1 MSKFFFWPILLLT
14 TTIHARQSI
23 WDGKKAAVVIT
34 YDDAIDQHLDHAVP
48 VLDSLGLKATFYLTA
63 FSRSVQTR
71 LEEWRALAVNGHE
84 LGNHTLYHPC
94 TGGTGRE
101 WVPAD
106 YDLRTYTVQ
115 RMIDEIKMT
124 NLFLQALDGKKERS
138 FAYTC
143 GDLLVQDSL
152 FINTLKNDFI
162 AARGVRGQLQQ
173 PASTDLYNI
182 DCYVVN
188 QHRAADMIG
197 WAKKA
202 IENGSLLVIL
212 FHGVGG
218 GNGLDVTLQDHREF
232 LQFLHQ
238 NRQQILTTTLLDAA
252 KRIRSA
258 QKQQPAVASAR
269 D

>member
-1 MSKFFFWPILLLT
+1 MNKFYLWPILLFT
-14 TTIHARQSI
+14 TSLNAQDSI
-23 WDGKKAAVVIT
+23 WDGKKAAIVIT

-71 LEEWRALAVNGHE
+71 LEDWRALAVNGHE

-94 TGGTGRE
+94 AGGTGRE

-106 YDLRTYTVQ
+106 YDLRNYTVT
-115 RMIDEIKMT
+115 RMIDEIRMT
-124 NLFLQALDGKKERS
+124 NLFLQALDGKIERS

-143 GDLLVQDSL
+143 GDQMVQDSL
-152 FINTLKNDFI
+152 FISTLKNDFI

-197 WAKKA
+197 WAKAAMEK
-202 IENGSLLVIL
+202 GSLLVIL

-232 LQFLHQ
+232 LLFLQQ
-238 NRQQILTTTLLDAA
+238 NREQILTTTLLDAA
-252 KRIRSA
+252 KRIRHM
-258 QKQQPAVASAR
+258 QQQATAPSTTN
-269 D
+269 

>member
-1 MSKFFFWPILLLT
+1 MSKFYFLPLLLLT
-14 TTIHARQSI
+14 ATLHARQSI

-48 VLDSLGLKATFYLTA
+48 VLDSLGLKATFYITA
-63 FSRSVQTR
+63 FSRSVQSR
-71 LEEWRALAVNGHE
+71 LEEWRALAANGHE

-94 TGGTGRE
+94 AGGSGRE

-143 GDLLVQDSL
+143 GDQMVQDSL
-152 FINTLKNDFI
+152 FISTLKNDFV

-173 PASTDLYNI
+173 PGNTDLYNI
-182 DCYVVN
+182 DCYGVN

-202 IENGSLLVIL
+202 MENGSLLVIL

-218 GNGLDVTLQDHREF
+218 GNGLDVSLQDHREF

-238 NRQQILTTTLLDAA
+238 NREQILTTTLLDAA
-252 KRIRSA
+252 KRVKRA
-258 QKQQPAVASAR
+258 QQQPNATAPSNN
-269 D
+269 